1 MLNIVNKSPLERD
14 SLGAC
19 LRLAA
24 PGAILLI
31 EDAVYGAV
39 RGTVVAARVQEALGR
54 FRIYALKAD
63 LEARAVADRVVTLV
77 WSEFGR
83 RAEENGSGGTDHGAA
98 GSAFLIGSRV
108 AGKMVGEFPGL
119 KAGLDKDGNLKATSD
134 FRGVY
139 AALLEQ
145 WLEFD
150 AAAILPDAKRFKRPA
165 LIR

>member
-63 LEARAVADRVVTLV
+63 LEARAVADRVLDGVTVVDYGGFVDLV
-77 WSEFGR
+77 AEH
-83 RAEENGSGGTDHGAA
+83 RACQS
-98 GSAFLIGSRV
+98 
-108 AGKMVGEFPGL
+108 
-119 KAGLDKDGNLKATSD
+119 
-134 FRGVY
+134 
-139 AALLEQ
+139 
-145 WLEFD
+145 WL
-150 AAAILPDAKRFKRPA
+150 
-165 LIR
+165 